1 MSAAAE
7 LCWDT
12 PAFTD
17 SAERVSILG
26 YPVPDRG
33 PVFIDINTGAAKLSV
48 SCVTR
53 ISNPFRW
60 FHFESRPK
68 NAAGTTLPDWLYA
81 GFTVES
87 VSSHAL
93 ADHHCERPFP
103 LDINRAVRSSA
114 YSVHATS
121 TSRASAGVLA
131 RYAEVTPVRA
141 ITQLKQIADDM
152 ILVQL
157 HDVRRDAVIANE
169 IVCSRVTAIKIRQQC
184 CVGALLW
191 CVPVNQL
198 ATETGTAA
206 VIPRVTA

>member
-1 MSAAAE
+1 M
-7 LCWDT
+7 
-12 PAFTD
+12 
-17 SAERVSILG
+17 
-26 YPVPDRG
+26 
-33 PVFIDINTGAAKLSV
+33 
-48 SCVTR
+48 
-53 ISNPFRW
+53 
-60 FHFESRPK
+60 
-68 NAAGTTLPDWLYA
+68 
-81 GFTVES
+81 
-87 VSSHAL
+87 SSHAL

-103 LDINRAVRSSA
+103 LDINRAVRVLGVFSPR
-114 YSVHATS
+114 YLDVT
-121 TSRASAGVLA
+121 RQRPGVLA

-157 HDVRRDAVIANE
+157 HGVRRDAVIANE

-206 VIPRVTA
+206 VIPA